1 MNAEKGIE
9 QILKGFTEY
18 DEGKITTA
26 AVSVIVR
33 ATVEAVAATEWE
45 AGYKEGLV
53 SDEDEME
60 LDMDL
65 DEMDEEDE
73 Q

>member
-33 ATVEAVAATEWE
+33 ATVEAVAGE
-45 AGYKEGLV
+45 AYETGFDEGV
-53 SDEDEME
+53 MSDEDEME
-60 LDMDL
+60 LDLDL